1 MKAPIL
7 SQLPIWWGPVL
18 AAAFGLIWGSFVN
31 VLIYRLPRDRSVI
44 FPPSACPACKEKIA
58 PYDNVPILSY
68 VFLRGRCRHCKAP
81 VSLRYPAVE
90 LLVGAASV
98 IAYLRH
104 GPGLEY
110 LVEFGF
116 VAAMVALVFI
126 DYDHQILPNVITIPG
141 TIVGVLLAGIR
152 QPITVTEALAGA
164 LLGAGVLFLV
174 AEVYLRVRKIEGL
187 GMGDV
192 KMMAMVGAFLG
203 WKGVLLTLF
212 AGSLLGS
219 LVGLALMAAR
229 GKDLKTALPFG
240 SFLGIAATATLFLG
254 PPLIDWYF
262 NPF

>member
-1 MKAPIL
+1 VNEMKAPIL

-116 VAAMVALVFI
+116 VAAM
-126 DYDHQILPNVITIPG
+126 DRHRGPG
-141 TIVGVLLAGIR
+141 
-152 QPITVTEALAGA
+152 
-164 LLGAGVLFLV
+164 
-174 AEVYLRVRKIEGL
+174 
-187 GMGDV
+187 
-192 KMMAMVGAFLG
+192 
-203 WKGVLLTLF
+203 
-212 AGSLLGS
+212 GS
-219 LVGLALMAAR
+219 AAR
-229 GKDLKTALPFG
+229 RRG
-240 SFLGIAATATLFLG
+240 SFPGGGGLPSGSKDRG
-254 PPLIDWYF
+254 PGYG
-262 NPF
+262 